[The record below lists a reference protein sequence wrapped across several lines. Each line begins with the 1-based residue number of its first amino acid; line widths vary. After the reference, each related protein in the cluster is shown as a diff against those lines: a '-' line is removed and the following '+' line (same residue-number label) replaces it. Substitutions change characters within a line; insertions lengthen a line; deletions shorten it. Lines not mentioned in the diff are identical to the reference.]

1 MPLDGKIEKGS
12 EKYDG
17 FIICKEDIMFPY
29 GLNEYDCNDHW
40 DCGDRDDLELDESF
54 SPLIGEDCGM
64 CQNPCSGSDG
74 TTGTCGGDRSNR
86 GDWSAGSR
94 RSNGSIRSD
103 WSGRVPWEQP
113 DRPVPQGQLE
123 QDWIV

>member
-17 FIICKEDIMFPY
+17 FIICKEDIMFLY

-64 CQNPCSGSDG
+64 
-74 TTGTCGGDRSNR
+74 
-86 GDWSAGSR
+86 
-94 RSNGSIRSD
+94 
-103 WSGRVPWEQP
+103 
-113 DRPVPQGQLE
+113 
-123 QDWIV
+123 